1 MTLLKKMI
9 PFSHYSRFFQ
19 SNRANVYWKFTPLT
33 LSSSYTN
40 SASNGKLSQQEQN
53 RFSFKHYMLEKIS
66 TINQPL
72 DASVPFT
79 NPAKIH
85 ESMRYMLLLPGKHIC
100 PIVCIAACELVGGTE
115 STAMLSDMCDGND
128 SCHVP
133 LLHDLPCMDN
143 DTLRRGKP
151 SNHVV
156 FDEHVTVLAA
166 YSLLAHAFEHI
177 VTIMKGV
184 SPDKVVRVVDE
195 LARLIGPEGVVS
207 GQVADLRGGGERDIG
222 SDSCI
227 LKEEWTKG
235 KAYF

>member
-40 SASNGKLSQQEQN
+40 SASNGKLSQQEHS

-66 TINQPL
+66 TINQAL

-85 ESMRYMLLLPGKHIC
+85 ESMRYTLLLPGKRIC

-115 STAMLSDMCDGND
+115 STAMPSACAMEMIHAMSLMLD
-128 SCHVP
+128 
-133 LLHDLPCMDN
+133 DLPCMDN

-151 SNHVV
+151 SNHMV
-156 FDEHVTVLAA
+156 FGEHVTVLAA
-166 YSLLAHAFEHI
+166 YSLLARAFEHI
-177 VTIMKGV
+177 VTNTKGV
-184 SPDKVVRVVDE
+184 SPDKVVRVVYE

-207 GQVADLRGGGERDIG
+207 GQVADLRGGGEQDIG

-227 LKEEWTKG
+227 SKEDCRIKDSR
-235 KAYF
+235 